1 MHSTR
6 FSDIHEIPPK
16 AFGPVALALQITPW
30 LLIGAA
36 LWGGLPL
43 WIAVPCGAILSFGL
57 LPALATATHWQALS
71 QPRPIIAATP
81 DWLPPLAAN
90 LSNHSAMQ
98 LQRLEQLQQQL
109 HAHDAVQHQ
118 HWQMLLEQ
126 LAQQRA
132 HAAHLLAP
140 IQSAPQDSQ
149 DARPD
154 SEAALASL
162 TASLQ
167 QSRQQ
172 AGELASQMRQVTTQA
187 EAILRA
193 SDDMDSIAKQTNL
206 LALNAAIEAARAGDS
221 GRGFAVV
228 ADEVRALSSR
238 SADFSQEIR
247 RTVVG
252 IRDDLQR
259 ADQHASNL
267 AEADQSA
274 VEDARLQIA
283 GHIATLAQQHSQA
296 LDAAAQLEQLLQAS
310 ADQANAINPPPLDT
324 STMAELQQHG
334 QALGQLA
341 EQLQQRA
348 TEAG

>member
-16 AFGPVALALQITPW
+16 AFSPAALALQIVPW

-43 WIAVPCGAILSFGL
+43 WIAVPCGAILSLGL
-57 LPALATATHWQALS
+57 LPALATATHWQALI
-71 QPRPIIAATP
+71 QPRPSIPTTP
-81 DWLPPLAAN
+81 DWLPPLAAD
-90 LSNHSAMQ
+90 LSSHSATQ
-98 LQRLEQLQQQL
+98 LQQLEQLQQQL
-109 HAHDAVQHQ
+109 HAHDSVQHQ
-118 HWQMLLEQ
+118 HWQQLTEQ
-126 LAQQRA
+126 LAEQRTQ
-132 HAAHLLAP
+132 AAHLLAP
-140 IQSAPQDSQ
+140 IQTTATQAALPG
-149 DARPD
+149 
-154 SEAALASL
+154 SEAALTSL

-247 RTVVG
+247 RTVLG
-252 IRDDLQR
+252 MRDDLQR
-259 ADQHASNL
+259 ADQHACSL

-283 GHIATLAQQHSQA
+283 EHIATLAQQHSQA

-310 ADQANAINPPPLDT
+310 ADQANAINLPPLDT
-324 STMAELQQHG
+324 SAMTELQQHG

-341 EQLQQRA
+341 EQLQQRSA
-348 TEAG
+348 DAG

>member
-1 MHSTR
+1 MHRPR
-6 FSDIHEIPPK
+6 FSDIHEVPPK
-16 AFGPVALALQITPW
+16 AFSPAALALQVVPW

-36 LWGGLPL
+36 AWGGLPW
-43 WIAVPCGAILSFGL
+43 WITIPCGALISLGL
-57 LPALATATHWQALS
+57 LPALTTATHWQALM
-71 QPRPIIAATP
+71 QPRPVSLSAP
-81 DWLPPLAAN
+81 EWLPPLAN
-90 LSNHSAMQ
+90 DLSACCASQAQ
-98 LQRLEQLQQQL
+98 QLEQLQQQL
-109 HAHDAVQHQ
+109 NALAAAQQ
-118 HWQMLLEQ
+118 QPWQMLNQQLIEQ
-126 LAQQRA
+126 RTQ
-132 HAAHLLAP
+132 AAHLLAP
-140 IQSAPQDSQ
+140 IQSAPHDNQ

-247 RTVVG
+247 STVLG
-252 IRDDLQR
+252 MRDDLQR
-259 ADQHASNL
+259 ADQHACSL

-274 VEDARLQIA
+274 VEDARQQIA
-283 GHIATLAQQHSQA
+283 EYIATLAQQNSQA

-310 ADQANAINPPPLDT
+310 AEQAHAINLPPLDT
-324 STMAELQQHG
+324 RTMAELQQHG

-348 TEAG
+348 TNAG

>member
-1 MHSTR
+1 M
-6 FSDIHEIPPK
+6 
-16 AFGPVALALQITPW
+16 
-30 LLIGAA
+30 LI
-36 LWGGLPL
+36 
-43 WIAVPCGAILSFGL
+43 
-57 LPALATATHWQALS
+57 
-71 QPRPIIAATP
+71 
-81 DWLPPLAAN
+81 
-90 LSNHSAMQ
+90 
-98 LQRLEQLQQQL
+98 
-109 HAHDAVQHQ
+109 
-118 HWQMLLEQ
+118 EQ

-140 IQSAPQDSQ
+140 IQTTASQ
-149 DARPD
+149 AARPG

-167 QSRQQ
+167 QSRHQ

-247 RTVVG
+247 RTVLG
-252 IRDDLQR
+252 MRDDLQR
-259 ADQHASNL
+259 ADQHACSL

-274 VEDARLQIA
+274 VEGARLQIA
-283 GHIATLAQQHSQA
+283 EHIATLAQQHSQA
-296 LDAAAQLEQLLQAS
+296 LDAAAQLEQLLQTS
-310 ADQANAINPPPLDT
+310 ADQANAISLPPLDT
-324 STMAELQQHG
+324 SAMTELQQHG

-348 TEAG
+348 TDPG